1 MAGNTVFR
9 INVGG
14 GKLANG
20 AYFDTGVQPGFPD
33 LFGFDKQ
40 GYIFFIEVKNEK
52 GRPRD
57 DQKVFHRMLVD
68 KHITHGIAR
77 SAEDALKIIN
87 EHLCGYGFKDYE
99 QPHD

>member
-1 MAGNTVFR
+1 MAGNTIFR

-52 GRPRD
+52 GRPRP
-57 DQKVFHRMLVD
+57 DQIQFHVMLAS
-68 KHITHGIAR
+68 KGITHGIAR
-77 SAEDALKIIN
+77 SSEDALKIIN
-87 EHLCGYGFKDYE
+87 EHLCGYGFKDYA